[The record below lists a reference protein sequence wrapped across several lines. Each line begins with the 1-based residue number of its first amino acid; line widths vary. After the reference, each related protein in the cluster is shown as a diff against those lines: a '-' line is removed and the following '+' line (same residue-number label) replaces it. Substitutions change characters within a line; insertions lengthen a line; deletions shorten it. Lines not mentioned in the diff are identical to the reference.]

1 MSANKKASPRR
12 GFRAT
17 FNSPKRQAADFLEGY
32 SADMNTLSR
41 RIWETPELGLEE
53 YRSSAVLIEELEKFG
68 FRVETGVAGMPTSF
82 VGRWGKGRPHIGII
96 AEYDAVPN
104 AGPKETD
111 NGHGCGHNL
120 FGTASTSAGVAV
132 KEVLKKSGAQGSII
146 VFGTPAEEILLG
158 KVKMV
163 KAGVFDGLD
172 AVLSWHPWE
181 ATLADY
187 TSCMALDSLTFE
199 FFGQSAHAQI
209 DPEMA
214 RSALGALELMNEGV
228 NRLRGQVPK
237 GTGFHYVI
245 PEAGKYPG
253 VILPYA
259 KSWYWLWTPSRT
271 QTEEVTVKVKE
282 IARGAAKAT
291 GTRVRIKLFTGT
303 YQSLPNVALG
313 ELIEQ
318 NLNLVGP
325 PRFSDEDKA
334 LAIKLGFKDPLK
346 ESLDPA
352 FMGVAP
358 YANDQS
364 NVSWMTP
371 LGMFLVCCRAPKTP
385 QHHWLST
392 VQYGSGIG
400 SKGMHVAAKVL
411 TCSALDLFTQPTV
424 LRKVREEFKQKTKDF
439 RYRSPI

>member
-1 MSANKKASPRR
+1 MSANKKVGPRR

-259 KSWYWLWTPSRT
+259 KSWYWLWTPSRGDLPPLT
-271 QTEEVTVKVKE
+271 
-282 IARGAAKAT
+282 RPRAT
-291 GTRVRIKLFTGT
+291 LDTGPFAVH
-303 YQSLPNVALG
+303 SG
-313 ELIEQ
+313 EPAP
-318 NLNLVGP
+318 G
-325 PRFSDEDKA
+325 
-334 LAIKLGFKDPLK
+334 LGFLGIWPLVRVAGRPRHC
-346 ESLDPA
+346 EAVAGCTPA
-352 FMGVAP
+352 STSPPAP
-358 YANDQS
+358 G
-364 NVSWMTP
+364 P
-371 LGMFLVCCRAPKTP
+371 L
-385 QHHWLST
+385 S
-392 VQYGSGIG
+392 GSRSSPRSGA
-400 SKGMHVAAKVL
+400 HP
-411 TCSALDLFTQPTV
+411 SAS
-424 LRKVREEFKQKTKDF
+424 R
-439 RYRSPI
+439 